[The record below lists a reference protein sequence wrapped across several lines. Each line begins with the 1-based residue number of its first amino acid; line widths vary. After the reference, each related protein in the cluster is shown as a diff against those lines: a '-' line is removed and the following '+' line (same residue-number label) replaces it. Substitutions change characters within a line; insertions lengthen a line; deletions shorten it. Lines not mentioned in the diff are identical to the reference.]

1 MKEKFIDH
9 KFNTASLALIQTA
22 NGILNEYRSMGYR
35 LSLRQLYY
43 QLVARDYIENSIRS
57 YKWIGN
63 LISDARLAGLL
74 DWGMIEDRG
83 RETVIPTAW
92 DSPAQIIRACAD
104 QFRIDRWEGQPCYV
118 EVMVEKDA
126 LSGILEPVCRD
137 LHVRF
142 TANKG
147 YSSSSA
153 MYETGKRIHSA
164 SQCVDE
170 IHIFYLGD
178 HDPSGI
184 DMTRDIAERLQMFTY
199 GLVDAARVHRLAL
212 NWNQVE
218 EWKPP
223 ENPAKETDSRYEA
236 YVHEFGG
243 SSWELDAVEPRTL
256 ADLVRNGITELID
269 QEQWGDVAAREE
281 AMREE
286 LGGYA
291 EQSERSE
298 SGEQDEEEEPQIEPV
313 KMTKPEIR
321 SHKNVRYDIAK
332 SERGYSIYI
341 RDLNSRWEWFEEK
354 SEAMGEAKKQIEAWK
369 ATKKKSRKGKK

>member
-1 MKEKFIDH
+1 VKEKFVDH
-9 KFNTASLALIQTA
+9 KFNRTSQELIVIA
-22 NGILNEYRSMGYR
+22 NNILNEYRAMGYR

-43 QLVARDYIENSIRS
+43 QLVARDYIENSVKS
-57 YKWIGN
+57 YKRVGN

-83 RETVIPTAW
+83 RETVIPNAW
-92 DSPAQIIRACAD
+92 ESPAQIVQAAAE
-104 QFRIDRWEGQPCYV
+104 QFRIDRWQGQPCYV

-153 MYETGKRIHSA
+153 MYEAGKRIA
-164 SQCVDE
+164 RMEDCVNE
-170 IHIFYLGD
+170 IHLFYLGD

-184 DMTRDIAERLQMFTY
+184 DMTRDISERLELFTY
-199 GLVDAARVHRLAL
+199 GLVDSTKVHRLAL

-218 EWKPP
+218 EWQPP

-236 YVHEFGG
+236 YVHEFGE

-256 ADLVRNGITELID
+256 ADLVRNGIQELID
-269 QEQWGDVAAREE
+269 QDVWDEVAAREKK
-281 AMREE
+281 MRDS
-286 LGGYA
+286 LFGFVA
-291 EQSERSE
+291 EYKSRED
-298 SGEQDEEEEPQIEPV
+298 DEE
-313 KMTKPEIR
+313 
-321 SHKNVRYDIAK
+321 
-332 SERGYSIYI
+332 
-341 RDLNSRWEWFEEK
+341 
-354 SEAMGEAKKQIEAWK
+354 
-369 ATKKKSRKGKK
+369 

>member
-9 KFNTASLALIQTA
+9 KFNKASATLVGIA
-22 NGILNEYRSMGYR
+22 NNILNEYRKMGYR

-43 QLVARDYIENSIRS
+43 QLVARDYIENSVKS
-57 YKWIGN
+57 YKRIGN

-92 DSPAQIIRACAD
+92 ESPAQIVHAAAQ

-153 MYETGKRIHSA
+153 MYEAGKRIA
-164 SQCVDE
+164 KMEDCVDE
-170 IHIFYLGD
+170 IHLFYLGD

-184 DMTRDIAERLQMFTY
+184 DMTRDISERLELFTY
-199 GLVDAARVHRLAL
+199 GMIDSTKVHRLAL
-212 NWNQVE
+212 NFNQVE
-218 EWKPP
+218 EWQPP

-236 YVHEFGG
+236 YVHQFGA
-243 SSWELDAVEPRTL
+243 SSWELDAVEPSTL
-256 ADLVRNGITELID
+256 ADLVRDGIQALID
-269 QEQWGDVAAREE
+269 TEKWDEVAGRESK
-281 AMREE
+281 MRNQ
-286 LGGYA
+286 LMRFA
-291 EQSERSE
+291 SEYEDRE
-298 SGEQDEEEEPQIEPV
+298 DE
-313 KMTKPEIR
+313 
-321 SHKNVRYDIAK
+321 
-332 SERGYSIYI
+332 
-341 RDLNSRWEWFEEK
+341 
-354 SEAMGEAKKQIEAWK
+354 
-369 ATKKKSRKGKK
+369 

>member
-22 NGILNEYRSMGYR
+22 NGILNEYRNMGYR

-43 QLVARDYIENSIRS
+43 QLVARDYIENSVKS
-57 YKWIGN
+57 YKRIGN
-63 LISDARLAGLL
+63 LISDARLAGML
-74 DWGMIEDRG
+74 DWGMIEDRN
-83 RETVIPTAW
+83 RETVIPNAW
-92 DSPAQIIRACAD
+92 ESPAQIVRAAAE

-153 MYETGKRIHSA
+153 MYEAGKRIA
-164 SQCVDE
+164 KMEDCVNE
-170 IHIFYLGD
+170 VHLFYLGD

-184 DMTRDIAERLQMFTY
+184 DMTRDISEHLEMFTY
-199 GLVDAARVHRLAL
+199 GLIDSTKVHRLAL

-218 EWKPP
+218 EWQPP
-223 ENPAKETDSRYEA
+223 ENPAKETDSRYET
-236 YVHEFGG
+236 YVHEFGE

-256 ADLVRNGITELID
+256 ADLVRNGIEELID
-269 QEQWGDVAAREE
+269 REKWDEVAGRENK
-281 AMREE
+281 M
-286 LGGYA
+286 
-291 EQSERSE
+291 RSE
-298 SGEQDEEEEPQIEPV
+298 LMRFASEYEDREDPEE
-313 KMTKPEIR
+313 
-321 SHKNVRYDIAK
+321 
-332 SERGYSIYI
+332 
-341 RDLNSRWEWFEEK
+341 
-354 SEAMGEAKKQIEAWK
+354 
-369 ATKKKSRKGKK
+369 